1 MSSSLPPSPSKRTH
15 PTTPRIRP
23 ATNALRLTPPRPS
36 IRSGDPEIKK
46 SPKRK
51 RVVAEEQ
58 MDELE
63 VKNEDEMEKD
73 EGDMVAMQDGG
84 WSVTPVW
91 LGVCCLATFTVGVV
105 AGLLV

>member
-1 MSSSLPPSPSKRTH
+1 MSFSSPPQSPSKRTL

-46 SPKRK
+46 SLTRK
-51 RVVAEEQ
+51 RVA
-58 MDELE
+58 DEME
-63 VKNEDEMEKD
+63 EDEMETD
-73 EGDMVAMQDGG
+73 EDEEDLIAMEGG
-84 WSVTPVW
+84 WSVTPAW
-91 LGVCCLATFTVGVV
+91 LGVCCLVTFAVGVM